1 MAKTVKQVR
10 AVKMPA
16 VALDAKAAS
25 KVVSKVSAK
34 PVSAKPVSAKPV
46 SAKPVSAK
54 PVSAKP
60 VSVKPASVKQ
70 VLAKPGTAKPGTAKP
85 ATAKPATAKPAS
97 GKPASAKP
105 APRPRAKARR
115 GTRAAQEQA
124 APAAQLM
131 SNLDLYFQEVK
142 AYSLLTRDEE
152 CELARG
158 IHANDN
164 ESLHKLVKA
173 NLRFVVSI
181 AKEYAHYGV
190 PLEDLI
196 NEGNLGLLKAAQRFD
211 ETRGFKFI
219 SYAVW
224 WIRQSILAALANH
237 SKIVRMPLNRAR
249 VLNQIK
255 KASSELQQKLRRKP
269 EPEEIAKFL
278 GLSVDEVKDTL
289 PLMQDNFFL
298 DDFVGNDEDST
309 YLDFLEDTA
318 SEGPDAKVMDD
329 DLNSSIG
336 RMLADLKDR
345 EAKVLKLYY
354 GLGTDQELTLE
365 EIGQIMGLT
374 RERIR
379 QIKEE
384 AFEKIRTSKSFKYMQ
399 DYAEDHQV

>member
-1 MAKTVKQVR
+1 MAKRKKKLALKQ
-10 AVKMPA
+10 MPA
-16 VALDAKAAS
+16 
-25 KVVSKVSAK
+25 
-34 PVSAKPVSAKPV
+34 
-46 SAKPVSAK
+46 
-54 PVSAKP
+54 
-60 VSVKPASVKQ
+60 
-70 VLAKPGTAKPGTAKP
+70 G
-85 ATAKPATAKPAS
+85 
-97 GKPASAKP
+97 
-105 APRPRAKARR
+105 AR
-115 GTRAAQEQA
+115 
-124 APAAQLM
+124 LM
-131 SNLDLYFQEVK
+131 SNLDLYFHEVK
-142 AYSLLTRDEE
+142 AYPLLTRAEE

-158 IHANDN
+158 IHADDN
-164 ESLHKLVKA
+164 EALHKLVKA

-211 ETRGFKFI
+211 ETRGYKFI

-255 KASSELQQKLRRKP
+255 KASGELQQKLRRKP
-269 EPEEIAKFL
+269 EPEEIAIRL
-278 GLSVDEVKDTL
+278 GLSIEEVKDTL

-309 YLDFLEDTA
+309 YLDFLEDTK
-318 SEGPDAKVMDD
+318 SQGPDSKVLED
-329 DLNSSIG
+329 DLQGSVA
-336 RMLADLKDR
+336 RMLGDLKDR
-345 EAKVLKLYY
+345 EAVVLKLYY
-354 GLGTDQELTLE
+354 GLGTDKEMTLE

-384 AFEKIRTSKSFKYMQ
+384 AFDKIRSSKTFRYMR
-399 DYAEDHQV
+399 DYAEMDRAS

>member
-1 MAKTVKQVR
+1 MSKELKKTTAKTK
-10 AVKMPA
+10 
-16 VALDAKAAS
+16 KAAAR
-25 KVVSKVSAK
+25 KAPAK
-34 PVSAKPVSAKPV
+34 KTS
-46 SAKPVSAK
+46 
-54 PVSAKP
+54 
-60 VSVKPASVKQ
+60 
-70 VLAKPGTAKPGTAKP
+70 
-85 ATAKPATAKPAS
+85 
-97 GKPASAKP
+97 
-105 APRPRAKARR
+105 R
-115 GTRAAQEQA
+115 RAAKVHTDVSTV
-124 APAAQLM
+124 PAAQLM

-142 AYSLLTRDEE
+142 AYSLLTRAEE

-158 IHANDN
+158 IHNNDS

-255 KASSELQQKLRRKP
+255 KASGELQQKLRRKP
-269 EPEEIAKFL
+269 EAEEIAKVL
-278 GLSVDEVKDTL
+278 GLSVDEVRDTL

-309 YLDFLEDTA
+309 YLDFLEDT
-318 SEGPDAKVMDD
+318 SSVGPDNKVLDD

-336 RMLADLKDR
+336 RMLGDLKER

-354 GLGTDQELTLE
+354 GLGSDQEMTLE

-384 AFEKIRTSKSFKYMQ
+384 AFEKIRSSKSFKYMH
-399 DYAEDHQV
+399 DYAEEAPI

>member
-1 MAKTVKQVR
+1 MAVRKTKTKSTRKPRTPQV
-10 AVKMPA
+10 
-16 VALDAKAAS
+16 AAAP
-25 KVVSKVSAK
+25 SAK
-34 PVSAKPVSAKPV
+34 KK
-46 SAKPVSAK
+46 K
-54 PVSAKP
+54 
-60 VSVKPASVKQ
+60 
-70 VLAKPGTAKPGTAKP
+70 T
-85 ATAKPATAKPAS
+85 
-97 GKPASAKP
+97 
-105 APRPRAKARR
+105 
-115 GTRAAQEQA
+115 TRAAKSAQA
-124 APAAQLM
+124 KFAQPAAQLM

-142 AYSLLTRDEE
+142 AYSLLTRAEE

-158 IHANDN
+158 IHTNDH
-164 ESLHKLVKA
+164 ESLHKLVKS

-211 ETRGFKFI
+211 ETRGYKFI

-255 KASSELQQKLRRKP
+255 RAYGKLQQELRRKP
-269 EPEEIAKFL
+269 EPEEIAKL
-278 GLSVDEVKDTL
+278 LDLSVAEVKDTL

-309 YLDFLEDTA
+309 YLDFLEDKTGT
-318 SEGPDAKVMDD
+318 GPDTKVMDD
-329 DLNSSIG
+329 DLNQSIG
-336 RMLADLKDR
+336 RMLGDLKER
-345 EAKVLKLYY
+345 EAKVLRLYY
-354 GLGTDQELTLE
+354 GLGTDQEMTLE

-384 AFEKIRTSKSFKYMQ
+384 AFDKIRSSKSFRYMH
-399 DYAEDHQV
+399 DYAEDNEIV

>member
-1 MAKTVKQVR
+1 MAKTTTSKPR
-10 AVKMPA
+10 RTARTA
-16 VALDAKAAS
+16 RSHKAS
-25 KVVSKVSAK
+25 
-34 PVSAKPVSAKPV
+34 
-46 SAKPVSAK
+46 
-54 PVSAKP
+54 
-60 VSVKPASVKQ
+60 
-70 VLAKPGTAKPGTAKP
+70 
-85 ATAKPATAKPAS
+85 
-97 GKPASAKP
+97 
-105 APRPRAKARR
+105 
-115 GTRAAQEQA
+115 

-142 AYSLLTRDEE
+142 AYSLLSRDEE

-164 ESLHKLVKA
+164 EALHKLVKA

-211 ETRGFKFI
+211 ETRGYKFI

-255 KASSELQQKLRRKP
+255 KASGELQQTLRRKP
-269 EPEEIAKFL
+269 EPEEIATKL
-278 GLSVDEVKDTL
+278 GLSIDEVKDTL

-298 DDFVGNDEDST
+298 DDYVGNDEDST
-309 YLDFLEDTA
+309 YMDFLEDT
-318 SEGPDAKVMDD
+318 SGITPDKGVMED
-329 DLNSSIG
+329 DLHASIG
-336 RMLADLKDR
+336 RMLGDLKER
-345 EAKVLKLYY
+345 EAKVLRMYY
-354 GLGTDQELTLE
+354 GLGTDREMTLE
-365 EIGQIMGLT
+365 EIGQKMGLT

-384 AFEKIRTSKSFKYMQ
+384 AFEKIRSSKAFKYMH
-399 DYAEDHQV
+399 DYADEPRQV

>member
-1 MAKTVKQVR
+1 MRKQTTKKTPVS
-10 AVKMPA
+10 
-16 VALDAKAAS
+16 KAAS
-25 KVVSKVSAK
+25 VRK
-34 PVSAKPVSAKPV
+34 
-46 SAKPVSAK
+46 
-54 PVSAKP
+54 
-60 VSVKPASVKQ
+60 
-70 VLAKPGTAKPGTAKP
+70 T
-85 ATAKPATAKPAS
+85 ATARKSARATKAS
-97 GKPASAKP
+97 QKI
-105 APRPRAKARR
+105 
-115 GTRAAQEQA
+115 A

-142 AYSLLTRDEE
+142 AYSLLTRAEE

-158 IHANDN
+158 IHANDHV
-164 ESLHKLVKA
+164 SLHKLVKA

-211 ETRGFKFI
+211 ETRGYKFI

-255 KASSELQQKLRRKP
+255 KVSGELQQRLRRKP
-269 EPEEIAKFL
+269 EPEEIAKEL
-278 GLSVDEVKDTL
+278 GLSLSEVKDTL

-298 DDFVGNDEDST
+298 DDYVGNDEDST
-309 YLDFLEDTA
+309 YLDFLEDTT
-318 SEGPDAKVMDD
+318 SVGPDSRVMDA
-329 DLNSSIG
+329 DLHDSIG
-336 RMLADLKDR
+336 RMLGDLKER
-345 EAKVLKLYY
+345 EAKVLRLYY
-354 GLGTDQELTLE
+354 GLGTDKEMTLE
-365 EIGQIMGLT
+365 EIGKIMGLT

-384 AFEKIRTSKSFKYMQ
+384 AFEKIRSSKAFKYMH
-399 DYAEDHQV
+399 DYADDAPVG

>member
-1 MAKTVKQVR
+1 MAKATKKTTKAQSGTTTKRVPATR
-10 AVKMPA
+10 AKGRA
-16 VALDAKAAS
+16 T
-25 KVVSKVSAK
+25 
-34 PVSAKPVSAKPV
+34 
-46 SAKPVSAK
+46 
-54 PVSAKP
+54 
-60 VSVKPASVKQ
+60 ASV
-70 VLAKPGTAKPGTAKP
+70 
-85 ATAKPATAKPAS
+85 AS
-97 GKPASAKP
+97 NQ
-105 APRPRAKARR
+105 
-115 GTRAAQEQA
+115 TV
-124 APAAQLM
+124 PAAQLM

-142 AYSLLTRDEE
+142 AYSLLTRAEE

-158 IHANDN
+158 IHQNDS
-164 ESLHKLVKA
+164 ESLHQLVKA

-255 KASSELQQKLRRKP
+255 KASGELQQKLRRKP
-269 EPEEIAKFL
+269 EAEEIAAKL
-278 GLSVDEVKDTL
+278 GLSVSEVKDTL

-309 YLDFLEDTA
+309 YLDFLEDDKGD
-318 SEGPDAKVMDD
+318 GPDNKVMED

-336 RMLADLKDR
+336 RMLGDLKER

-354 GLGTDQELTLE
+354 GLGTDKEMTLE
-365 EIGQIMGLT
+365 EIGKIMGLT

-384 AFEKIRTSKSFKYMQ
+384 AFDKIRSSKTFKYML
-399 DYAEDHQV
+399 DYAEEDQSQQSSRVN

>member
-1 MAKTVKQVR
+1 MANVKR
-10 AVKMPA
+10 MS
-16 VALDAKAAS
+16 DRHAA
-25 KVVSKVSAK
+25 
-34 PVSAKPVSAKPV
+34 
-46 SAKPVSAK
+46 
-54 PVSAKP
+54 
-60 VSVKPASVKQ
+60 
-70 VLAKPGTAKPGTAKP
+70 T
-85 ATAKPATAKPAS
+85 
-97 GKPASAKP
+97 
-105 APRPRAKARR
+105 
-115 GTRAAQEQA
+115 
-124 APAAQLM
+124 AQLM

-142 AYSLLTRDEE
+142 AYQLLSREEE

-158 IHANDN
+158 IHRNDA
-164 ESLHKLVKA
+164 EALHRLVKA

-211 ETRGFKFI
+211 ETRGYKFI

-255 KASSELQQKLRRKP
+255 KVSGELQQKLRRKP
-269 EPEEIAKFL
+269 EPEEIAAEL

-298 DDFVGNDEDST
+298 DDYVGNDEDST
-309 YLDFLEDTA
+309 YLDFLEDTT
-318 SEGPDAKVMDD
+318 SEGPDAQVLED
-329 DLNSSIG
+329 DLHGSIH
-336 RMLADLKDR
+336 RMLSDLKER
-345 EAKVLKLYY
+345 EAKVLRLYY
-354 GLGTDQELTLE
+354 GLGGEREMTLE

-384 AFEKIRTSKSFKYMQ
+384 AFEKIRSSKVFRYMQ
-399 DYAEDHQV
+399 DYAEAS

>member
-1 MAKTVKQVR
+1 MANAKKTSDR
-10 AVKMPA
+10 
-16 VALDAKAAS
+16 S
-25 KVVSKVSAK
+25 
-34 PVSAKPVSAKPV
+34 
-46 SAKPVSAK
+46 
-54 PVSAKP
+54 
-60 VSVKPASVKQ
+60 
-70 VLAKPGTAKPGTAKP
+70 
-85 ATAKPATAKPAS
+85 
-97 GKPASAKP
+97 ASA
-105 APRPRAKARR
+105 AH
-115 GTRAAQEQA
+115 
-124 APAAQLM
+124 LM

-142 AYSLLTRDEE
+142 AYDLLTREEE
-152 CELARG
+152 CQLARG
-158 IHANDN
+158 IHKDDA
-164 ESLHKLVKA
+164 EALHKLVKA

-255 KASSELQQKLRRKP
+255 KASGELQQKLRRKP
-269 EPEEIAKFL
+269 EAEEIAKVL

-309 YLDFLEDTA
+309 YMDFLEDTT
-318 SEGPDAKVMDD
+318 SLGPDHKVLDD
-329 DLNSSIG
+329 DRDSSID
-336 RMLADLKDR
+336 RMLGDLKER
-345 EAKVLKLYY
+345 EAKVLRLYY
-354 GLGTDQELTLE
+354 GLGTDQEMTLE

-384 AFEKIRTSKSFKYMQ
+384 AFEKIRSSKAFKYMH
-399 DYAEDHQV
+399 DYQEEVEVR

>member
-1 MAKTVKQVR
+1 MAKATKKTTQVT
-10 AVKMPA
+10 
-16 VALDAKAAS
+16 S
-25 KVVSKVSAK
+25 GVSK
-34 PVSAKPVSAKPV
+34 
-46 SAKPVSAK
+46 
-54 PVSAKP
+54 
-60 VSVKPASVKQ
+60 
-70 VLAKPGTAKPGTAKP
+70 T
-85 ATAKPATAKPAS
+85 
-97 GKPASAKP
+97 
-105 APRPRAKARR
+105 
-115 GTRAAQEQA
+115 TRAASSRTKTRA
-124 APAAQLM
+124 AAGLKTNQSVPAAQLM

-142 AYSLLTRDEE
+142 AYSLLTRAEE

-158 IHANDN
+158 IHQNDN
-164 ESLHKLVKA
+164 DSLHKLVKA

-255 KASSELQQKLRRKP
+255 KASGELQQRLRRKP
-269 EPEEIAKFL
+269 EPEEIAAKL
-278 GLSVDEVKDTL
+278 GLSVSEVKDTL

-309 YLDFLEDTA
+309 CLDFLEDDKGV
-318 SEGPDAKVMDD
+318 GPDNKVMED
-329 DLNSSIG
+329 DLNCSIG
-336 RMLADLKDR
+336 RMLGDLKER
-345 EAKVLKLYY
+345 EAKVLRLYY
-354 GLGTDQELTLE
+354 GLGTDKEMTLE
-365 EIGQIMGLT
+365 EIGRIMGLT

-384 AFEKIRTSKSFKYMQ
+384 AFDKIRSSKTFKYML
-399 DYAEDHQV
+399 DYAGEDQAV

>member
-1 MAKTVKQVR
+1 MAVRKTNTKTTTARKILVKVFGKIFGTDSGKSPSTAKGAVQAKTKVKTKTKAKTKPKTKALTKAQAKAKERAKTV
-10 AVKMPA
+10 
-16 VALDAKAAS
+16 
-25 KVVSKVSAK
+25 
-34 PVSAKPVSAKPV
+34 
-46 SAKPVSAK
+46 
-54 PVSAKP
+54 
-60 VSVKPASVKQ
+60 
-70 VLAKPGTAKPGTAKP
+70 
-85 ATAKPATAKPAS
+85 
-97 GKPASAKP
+97 
-105 APRPRAKARR
+105 
-115 GTRAAQEQA
+115 

-142 AYSLLTRDEE
+142 AYSLLTRAEE

-158 IHANDN
+158 IHTNDS
-164 ESLHKLVKA
+164 ESLHKLVKS

-211 ETRGFKFI
+211 ETRGYKFI

-255 KASSELQQKLRRKP
+255 RAYGKLQQKLRRKP
-269 EPEEIAKFL
+269 EPEEIATLL
-278 GLSVDEVKDTL
+278 GLSVAEVKDTL

-309 YLDFLEDTA
+309 YLDFLEDKTGI
-318 SEGPDAKVMDD
+318 GPDTKVMDD
-329 DLNSSIG
+329 DLNESIG
-336 RMLADLKDR
+336 RMLGDLKER
-345 EAKVLKLYY
+345 EAKVLRLYY
-354 GLGTDQELTLE
+354 GLGTDTEMTLE

-384 AFEKIRTSKSFKYMQ
+384 AFDKIRTSKSFRYMH
-399 DYAEDHQV
+399 DYAEDNQVT

>member
-1 MAKTVKQVR
+1 M
-10 AVKMPA
+10 
-16 VALDAKAAS
+16 AAS
-25 KVVSKVSAK
+25 KKTVMKPSA
-34 PVSAKPVSAKPV
+34 P
-46 SAKPVSAK
+46 
-54 PVSAKP
+54 
-60 VSVKPASVKQ
+60 PAH
-70 VLAKPGTAKPGTAKP
+70 
-85 ATAKPATAKPAS
+85 
-97 GKPASAKP
+97 
-105 APRPRAKARR
+105 
-115 GTRAAQEQA
+115 
-124 APAAQLM
+124 LM

-142 AYSLLTRDEE
+142 AYDLLTREQE

-158 IHANDN
+158 IHGNDG
-164 ESLHKLVKA
+164 ESLHRLVKA

-211 ETRGFKFI
+211 ETRGYKFI

-255 KASSELQQKLRRKP
+255 KVSSELQQKLRRKP
-269 EPEEIAKFL
+269 EPEEIAEAL
-278 GLSVDEVKDTL
+278 GMSLGEVKATL

-309 YLDFLEDTA
+309 YLDFLEDTHSA
-318 SEGPDAKVMDD
+318 GPDAELMED
-329 DLNSSIG
+329 DLHRSVE
-336 RMLADLKDR
+336 RMLYDLKER
-345 EAKVLKLYY
+345 EAKVLRLYY
-354 GLGTDQELTLE
+354 GLGTDREMTLE
-365 EIGQIMGLT
+365 EIGKIMGLT

-384 AFEKIRTSKSFKYMQ
+384 AFEKIRSSKAFRYMH
-399 DYAEDHQV
+399 DYAQYERAG

>member
-1 MAKTVKQVR
+1 MAKATTKATKKTATKTKATTTVMARTAK
-10 AVKMPA
+10 AVKAKTAKAKP
-16 VALDAKAAS
+16 VKAKAATA
-25 KVVSKVSAK
+25 KAAKPVIAKAVVSKTKVKAKAKAKAK
-34 PVSAKPVSAKPV
+34 PKSRAKAK
-46 SAKPVSAK
+46 
-54 PVSAKP
+54 
-60 VSVKPASVKQ
+60 
-70 VLAKPGTAKPGTAKP
+70 
-85 ATAKPATAKPAS
+85 
-97 GKPASAKP
+97 
-105 APRPRAKARR
+105 PRAKASI
-115 GTRAAQEQA
+115 A
-124 APAAQLM
+124 APSAQLM

-142 AYSLLTRDEE
+142 AYSLLTRAEE

-158 IHANDN
+158 IHANDSV
-164 ESLHKLVKA
+164 SLHKLVKA

-255 KASSELQQKLRRKP
+255 KASGELQQKLRRKP
-269 EPEEIAKFL
+269 EAEEIAKVL
-278 GLSVDEVKDTL
+278 GLSVDEVRDTL

-309 YLDFLEDTA
+309 YLDFLEDTT
-318 SEGPDAKVMDD
+318 SDGPDNKVMDD

-336 RMLADLKDR
+336 RMLGDLKER

-354 GLGTDQELTLE
+354 GLGSDQEMTLE

-384 AFEKIRTSKSFKYMQ
+384 AFEKIRSSKTFKYMH
-399 DYAEDHQV
+399 DYADETQV

>member
-1 MAKTVKQVR
+1 MAKKTTSKPR
-10 AVKMPA
+10 RTARIH
-16 VALDAKAAS
+16 KAS
-25 KVVSKVSAK
+25 
-34 PVSAKPVSAKPV
+34 
-46 SAKPVSAK
+46 
-54 PVSAKP
+54 
-60 VSVKPASVKQ
+60 
-70 VLAKPGTAKPGTAKP
+70 
-85 ATAKPATAKPAS
+85 
-97 GKPASAKP
+97 
-105 APRPRAKARR
+105 
-115 GTRAAQEQA
+115 

-142 AYSLLTRDEE
+142 AYSLLSRDEE

-164 ESLHKLVKA
+164 EALHTLVKA

-211 ETRGFKFI
+211 ETRGYKFI

-255 KASSELQQKLRRKP
+255 KASGELQQTLRRKP
-269 EPEEIAKFL
+269 EPEEIAARL
-278 GLSVDEVKDTL
+278 GLSIDEVKDTL

-298 DDFVGNDEDST
+298 DDYVGNDEDST
-309 YLDFLEDTA
+309 YMDFLEDT
-318 SEGPDAKVMDD
+318 SGDD
-329 DLNSSIG
+329 PGHGRHGGRPACQSIG
-336 RMLADLKDR
+336 RMLGDLKER
-345 EAKVLKLYY
+345 EAKVLRMYY
-354 GLGTDQELTLE
+354 GLGTDKEMTLE
-365 EIGQIMGLT
+365 EIGQKMGLT

-384 AFEKIRTSKSFKYMQ
+384 AFEKIRTSKTFKYML
-399 DYAEDHQV
+399 DYADEQQPG

>member
-1 MAKTVKQVR
+1 MSKELKKTTAKTK
-10 AVKMPA
+10 
-16 VALDAKAAS
+16 KAAAR
-25 KVVSKVSAK
+25 KAPAK
-34 PVSAKPVSAKPV
+34 KTS
-46 SAKPVSAK
+46 
-54 PVSAKP
+54 
-60 VSVKPASVKQ
+60 
-70 VLAKPGTAKPGTAKP
+70 
-85 ATAKPATAKPAS
+85 
-97 GKPASAKP
+97 
-105 APRPRAKARR
+105 R
-115 GTRAAQEQA
+115 RAAKVTNEVSTV
-124 APAAQLM
+124 PAAQLM

-142 AYSLLTRDEE
+142 AYSLLTRAEE

-158 IHANDN
+158 IHNNDS

-255 KASSELQQKLRRKP
+255 KASGELQQKLRRKP
-269 EPEEIAKFL
+269 EPEEIAAKL

-309 YLDFLEDTA
+309 YLDFLEDT
-318 SEGPDAKVMDD
+318 GGVCPDNKVMDD

-336 RMLADLKDR
+336 RMLGDLKER
-345 EAKVLKLYY
+345 EAKVLRLYY
-354 GLGTDQELTLE
+354 GLGTDKEMTLE

-384 AFEKIRTSKSFKYMQ
+384 AFDKIRTSKAFKYMH
-399 DYAEDHQV
+399 DYADEAPMV

>member
-1 MAKTVKQVR
+1 MARTKKKKKKSDT
-10 AVKMPA
+10 P
-16 VALDAKAAS
+16 VAAA
-25 KVVSKVSAK
+25 AH
-34 PVSAKPVSAKPV
+34 
-46 SAKPVSAK
+46 
-54 PVSAKP
+54 
-60 VSVKPASVKQ
+60 
-70 VLAKPGTAKPGTAKP
+70 
-85 ATAKPATAKPAS
+85 
-97 GKPASAKP
+97 
-105 APRPRAKARR
+105 
-115 GTRAAQEQA
+115 
-124 APAAQLM
+124 LM

-142 AYSLLTRDEE
+142 AYDLLSRAEE

-158 IHANDN
+158 IHSND
-164 ESLHKLVKA
+164 SMALHRLVKA

-211 ETRGFKFI
+211 ETRGYKFI

-255 KASSELQQKLRRKP
+255 RASGELQQSLRRKP
-269 EPEEIAKFL
+269 EPEEIAMKL
-278 GLSVDEVKDTL
+278 GLSLVEVKDTL

-298 DDFVGNDEDST
+298 DDYVGNDEDST
-309 YLDFLEDTA
+309 YLDFLEDTK
-318 SEGPDAKVMDD
+318 SVGPDNKVLDD

-336 RMLADLKDR
+336 RMLGDLKER
-345 EAKVLKLYY
+345 EAKVLRLYY
-354 GLGTDQELTLE
+354 GLGTDHEMTLE
-365 EIGQIMGLT
+365 EIGQVMGLT

-384 AFEKIRTSKSFKYMQ
+384 AFDKMRTSKTFRYMH
-399 DYAEDHQV
+399 DYAEIGRAS

>member
-1 MAKTVKQVR
+1 MAKTTTGKKTVTRKSS
-10 AVKMPA
+10 AKIKSSA
-16 VALDAKAAS
+16 KTTKSAKAAKS
-25 KVVSKVSAK
+25 GKAKTRRSAK
-34 PVSAKPVSAKPV
+34 V
-46 SAKPVSAK
+46 
-54 PVSAKP
+54 
-60 VSVKPASVKQ
+60 ASDQ
-70 VLAKPGTAKPGTAKP
+70 I
-85 ATAKPATAKPAS
+85 
-97 GKPASAKP
+97 
-105 APRPRAKARR
+105 
-115 GTRAAQEQA
+115 

-131 SNLDLYFQEVK
+131 STLDLYFQEVK
-142 AYSLLTRDEE
+142 AYSLLTRAEE

-158 IHANDN
+158 IHSNDS

-255 KASSELQQKLRRKP
+255 KASGELQQKLRRKP
-269 EPEEIAKFL
+269 EPEEIAKAL
-278 GLSVDEVKDTL
+278 GLSLDEVKATL

-309 YLDFLEDTA
+309 YLDFLEDTTA
-318 SEGPDAKVMDD
+318 VGPDNKVLDD
-329 DLNSSIG
+329 DLNTSIG
-336 RMLADLKDR
+336 RMLGDLKER

-354 GLGTDQELTLE
+354 GLGSDQEMTLE
-365 EIGQIMGLT
+365 EIGRIMGLT

-384 AFEKIRTSKSFKYMQ
+384 AFEKIRSSKAFRYMH
-399 DYAEDHQV
+399 DYAEETTI

>member
-1 MAKTVKQVR
+1 MAKEIKKTARQASKATVRK
-10 AVKMPA
+10 AVTK
-16 VALDAKAAS
+16 KAARRTA
-25 KVVSKVSAK
+25 KVS
-34 PVSAKPVSAKPV
+34 
-46 SAKPVSAK
+46 
-54 PVSAKP
+54 
-60 VSVKPASVKQ
+60 Q
-70 VLAKPGTAKPGTAKP
+70 EPGV
-85 ATAKPATAKPAS
+85 
-97 GKPASAKP
+97 
-105 APRPRAKARR
+105 
-115 GTRAAQEQA
+115 
-124 APAAQLM
+124 PAAQLL

-142 AYSLLTRDEE
+142 AYSLLTRAEE

-158 IHANDN
+158 IHNNDN

-255 KASSELQQKLRRKP
+255 KASGELQQKLRRKP
-269 EPEEIAKFL
+269 EPEEIAAKL
-278 GLSVDEVKDTL
+278 GLSIDEVKDTL

-309 YLDFLEDTA
+309 YLDFLEDT
-318 SEGPDAKVMDD
+318 SGEGPDNKVMDD
-329 DLNSSIG
+329 DLNTSID
-336 RMLADLKDR
+336 RMLGDLKER
-345 EAKVLKLYY
+345 EAKVLRLYY
-354 GLGTDQELTLE
+354 GLGTDKEMTLE

-384 AFEKIRTSKSFKYMQ
+384 AFDKIRTSKAFKYMH
-399 DYAEDHQV
+399 DYADDQPMA

>member
-1 MAKTVKQVR
+1 MAKTTKKTSQPVSG
-10 AVKMPA
+10 AVKA
-16 VALDAKAAS
+16 RKTAAR
-25 KVVSKVSAK
+25 
-34 PVSAKPVSAKPV
+34 
-46 SAKPVSAK
+46 
-54 PVSAKP
+54 
-60 VSVKPASVKQ
+60 
-70 VLAKPGTAKPGTAKP
+70 
-85 ATAKPATAKPAS
+85 
-97 GKPASAKP
+97 GK
-105 APRPRAKARR
+105 AKARSNAKLV
-115 GTRAAQEQA
+115 TNQTV
-124 APAAQLM
+124 PSSQLM

-142 AYSLLTRDEE
+142 AYNLLTRAEE

-158 IHANDN
+158 IHQDDS

-255 KASSELQQKLRRKP
+255 KASGELQQKLRRKP
-269 EPEEIAKFL
+269 EPEEIAAKL
-278 GLSVDEVKDTL
+278 GLSVSEVRDTL

-309 YLDFLEDTA
+309 YLDFLED
-318 SEGPDAKVMDD
+318 EKGVGPDNKVMVD

-336 RMLADLKDR
+336 RMLGDLKIR
-345 EAKVLKLYY
+345 EAKVLRLYY
-354 GLGTDQELTLE
+354 GLGTDKEMTLE
-365 EIGQIMGLT
+365 EIGRIMGLT

-384 AFEKIRTSKSFKYMQ
+384 AFDKIRSSKTFKYML
-399 DYAEDHQV
+399 DYADENRVQ

>member
-1 MAKTVKQVR
+1 MAKEMKKNLTKTTAATAR
-10 AVKMPA
+10 
-16 VALDAKAAS
+16 KASS
-25 KVVSKVSAK
+25 KKATRRGAKVS
-34 PVSAKPVSAKPV
+34 
-46 SAKPVSAK
+46 
-54 PVSAKP
+54 
-60 VSVKPASVKQ
+60 Q
-70 VLAKPGTAKPGTAKP
+70 DPGV
-85 ATAKPATAKPAS
+85 
-97 GKPASAKP
+97 
-105 APRPRAKARR
+105 
-115 GTRAAQEQA
+115 
-124 APAAQLM
+124 PAAQLM

-142 AYSLLTRDEE
+142 AYSLLTRAEE

-158 IHANDN
+158 IHNNDN

-255 KASSELQQKLRRKP
+255 KASGELQQQLRRKP
-269 EPEEIAKFL
+269 EPEEIAAKL
-278 GLSVDEVKDTL
+278 GLSLDEVKDTL

-309 YLDFLEDTA
+309 YLDFLEDT
-318 SEGPDAKVMDD
+318 SGEGPDNKVMDD
-329 DLNSSIG
+329 DLNSSID
-336 RMLADLKDR
+336 RMLGDLKER
-345 EAKVLKLYY
+345 EAKVLRLYY
-354 GLGTDQELTLE
+354 GLGSDKEMTLE

-384 AFEKIRTSKSFKYMQ
+384 AFDKIRTSKAFKYMH
-399 DYAEDHQV
+399 DYADENPVT

>member
-1 MAKTVKQVR
+1 MANVK
-10 AVKMPA
+10 KF
-16 VALDAKAAS
+16 S
-25 KVVSKVSAK
+25 E
-34 PVSAKPVSAKPV
+34 
-46 SAKPVSAK
+46 
-54 PVSAKP
+54 
-60 VSVKPASVKQ
+60 KQ
-70 VLAKPGTAKPGTAKP
+70 SG
-85 ATAKPATAKPAS
+85 ATN
-97 GKPASAKP
+97 
-105 APRPRAKARR
+105 
-115 GTRAAQEQA
+115 
-124 APAAQLM
+124 QLM

-142 AYSLLTRDEE
+142 AYQLLTREEE

-158 IHANDN
+158 IHGNDAAA
-164 ESLHKLVKA
+164 LHRLVKA

-211 ETRGFKFI
+211 ETRGYKFI

-255 KASSELQQKLRRKP
+255 KVSGELQQRLRRKP
-269 EPEEIAKFL
+269 EPEEIAAELK
-278 GLSVDEVKDTL
+278 LSVDEVKDTL

-309 YLDFLEDTA
+309 YLDFLEDTTSA
-318 SEGPDAKVMDD
+318 GPDAQVLED
-329 DLNSSIG
+329 DLHSSIH
-336 RMLADLKDR
+336 RMLGDLKER
-345 EAKVLKLYY
+345 EAKVLRLYY
-354 GLGTDQELTLE
+354 GLGSEREMTLE

-384 AFEKIRTSKSFKYMQ
+384 AFEKIRSSKTFRYMQ
-399 DYAEDHQV
+399 DYAEAS

>member
-1 MAKTVKQVR
+1 MAATTRKTTTKARKPR
-10 AVKMPA
+10 AAATARK
-16 VALDAKAAS
+16 AKAIA
-25 KVVSKVSAK
+25 KRPKRDSA
-34 PVSAKPVSAKPV
+34 
-46 SAKPVSAK
+46 
-54 PVSAKP
+54 
-60 VSVKPASVKQ
+60 
-70 VLAKPGTAKPGTAKP
+70 
-85 ATAKPATAKPAS
+85 
-97 GKPASAKP
+97 
-105 APRPRAKARR
+105 RI
-115 GTRAAQEQA
+115 
-124 APAAQLM
+124 M
-131 SNLDLYFQEVK
+131 SNLDLYFHEVK
-142 AYSLLTRDEE
+142 AFPLLTREEE

-158 IHANDN
+158 IRKDDEAA
-164 ESLHKLVKA
+164 LHKLVNS

-211 ETRGFKFI
+211 ETRGYKFI

-255 KASSELQQKLRRKP
+255 RASSELQQKLRRKP
-269 EPEEIAKFL
+269 MPDEIASKL

-309 YLDFLEDTA
+309 YMDFLEDTK
-318 SEGPDAKVMDD
+318 SKTPDSPVLEE
-329 DLNSSIG
+329 DLVDSIE
-336 RMLADLKDR
+336 RMLCDLKPR
-345 EAKVLKLYY
+345 EAKVLRMYY
-354 GLGTDQELTLE
+354 GLGTDHEMTLE
-365 EIGQIMGLT
+365 EIGQQMSLT

-384 AFEKIRTSKSFKYMQ
+384 AFEKIRNSKTFRYMHDYQ
-399 DYAEDHQV
+399 DMKDMTA

>member
-1 MAKTVKQVR
+1 MAKRK
-10 AVKMPA
+10 K
-16 VALDAKAAS
+16 
-25 KVVSKVSAK
+25 KVDMTH
-34 PVSAKPVSAKPV
+34 
-46 SAKPVSAK
+46 
-54 PVSAKP
+54 
-60 VSVKPASVKQ
+60 
-70 VLAKPGTAKPGTAKP
+70 PG
-85 ATAKPATAKPAS
+85 S
-97 GKPASAKP
+97 GAH
-105 APRPRAKARR
+105 
-115 GTRAAQEQA
+115 
-124 APAAQLM
+124 LM

-142 AYSLLTRDEE
+142 AYDLLTREQE

-158 IHANDN
+158 IHGNDGK
-164 ESLHKLVKA
+164 SLHRLVKA

-211 ETRGFKFI
+211 ETRGYKFI

-255 KASSELQQKLRRKP
+255 KISSELQQKLRRKP
-269 EPEEIAKFL
+269 EPEEIAEAL
-278 GLSVDEVKDTL
+278 GMSLGEVKATL

-309 YLDFLEDTA
+309 YLDFLEDTH
-318 SEGPDAKVMDD
+318 SPGPDAGLMEG
-329 DLNSSIG
+329 DLHRSVE
-336 RMLADLKDR
+336 RMLYDLKER
-345 EAKVLKLYY
+345 EAKVLRLYY
-354 GLGTDQELTLE
+354 GLGTDQEMTLE
-365 EIGQIMGLT
+365 EIGKIMGLT

-384 AFEKIRTSKSFKYMQ
+384 AFENIRSSKAFRYMHDYSQ
-399 DYAEDHQV
+399 DEHAG

>member
-1 MAKTVKQVR
+1 MPKVLKKARAKTT
-10 AVKMPA
+10 
-16 VALDAKAAS
+16 KAAAR
-25 KVVSKVSAK
+25 KVTAKKSTRRAAKVS
-34 PVSAKPVSAKPV
+34 PETTVV
-46 SAKPVSAK
+46 
-54 PVSAKP
+54 
-60 VSVKPASVKQ
+60 
-70 VLAKPGTAKPGTAKP
+70 
-85 ATAKPATAKPAS
+85 
-97 GKPASAKP
+97 
-105 APRPRAKARR
+105 
-115 GTRAAQEQA
+115 
-124 APAAQLM
+124 AAQLM

-142 AYSLLTRDEE
+142 AYSLLTRAEE

-158 IHANDN
+158 IHNNDS

-255 KASSELQQKLRRKP
+255 KASGELQQRLRRKP
-269 EPEEIAKFL
+269 EPEEIAAKL

-309 YLDFLEDTA
+309 YLDFLEDTN
-318 SEGPDAKVMDD
+318 SEGPDNKVMDD

-336 RMLADLKDR
+336 RMLGDLKER
-345 EAKVLKLYY
+345 EAKVLRLYY
-354 GLGTDQELTLE
+354 GLGTDKEMTLE

-384 AFEKIRTSKSFKYMQ
+384 AFDKIRSSKAFKYMH
-399 DYAEDHQV
+399 DYADEAPVV